1 MNSVCIVI
9 GVLFFICV
17 LAGWI
22 KGLFK
27 SILSVAGLIASI
39 VVAVYGAP
47 HLSGYLEE
55 NTQVD
60 EKIAAY
66 IAEKLEYSD
75 VGEEVS
81 RSVQVAVI
89 SELPLPESLKDSIL
103 DNNNSE
109 IYDLLKVG
117 DIYEYIAKSV
127 AVVVLNAGVFLS
139 LTILCRIFFFVLS
152 RKMKDLAKLPIVRSV
167 DKICGGLL
175 GAVKGLIYIWVFFLL
190 LSICSTFEWSQM
202 ILSQIRE
209 SRILILLYDNNILLD
224 IVGDFTK
231 VLFR

>member
-1 MNSVCIVI
+1 MNNVCII
-9 GVLFFICV
+9 IEVLFLICV
-17 LAGWI
+17 LVGWV

-27 SILSVAGLIASI
+27 SVLSVAGLIASI
-39 VVAVYGAP
+39 VVAVYAAP

-55 NTQVD
+55 NTQAD
-60 EKIAAY
+60 ERIAAY
-66 IAEKLEYSD
+66 ITEKLEYSG
-75 VGEEVS
+75 VGEELS
-81 RSVQVAVI
+81 RSVQIAVI

-109 IYDLLKVG
+109 IYDLLKVS

-127 AVVVLNAGVFLS
+127 AVVVLNAIVFLT

-152 RKMKDLAKLPIVRSV
+152 RKMKDLTKLPIVRWV

-190 LSICSTFEWSQM
+190 LSICSTFEWSQT
-202 ILSQIRE
+202 ILSQINA
-209 SRILILLYDNNILLD
+209 SGILKLLYDNNILLD